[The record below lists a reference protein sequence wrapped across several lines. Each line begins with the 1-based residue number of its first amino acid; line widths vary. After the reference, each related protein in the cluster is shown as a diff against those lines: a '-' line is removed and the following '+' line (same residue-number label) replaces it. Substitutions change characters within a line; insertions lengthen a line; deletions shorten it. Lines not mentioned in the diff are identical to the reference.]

1 MDVDEEK
8 IHTTTPLSHHLSR
21 SRDCIMKS
29 PTLPVAKA
37 ESQTGGAAGAREDSN
52 SDGTPDH
59 PPAFK
64 FALQLVF
71 QMLSS
76 VLQHLTCKPSQY
88 ARSMLNPYLTITLM
102 FLATVLIHSPTSEI
116 LEHSIPWKG
125 FLIMSESR
133 FLCRTVQGQRQTAAL
148 SNVLESLYSQRMMVR
163 KVLSRYVLYI
173 SSSVHSI
180 HC

>member
-29 PTLPVAKA
+29 PTLPAAKA

-64 FALQLVF
+64 FSLQLVF

-76 VLQHLTCKPSQY
+76 VLRHLTCKPSQY
-88 ARSMLNPYLTITLM
+88 ARSMLNPYLTITLT
-102 FLATVLIHSPTSEI
+102 FLATVLKHSPTSEI
-116 LEHSIPWKG
+116 LERSILWKG
-125 FLIMSESR
+125 FLIMSES
-133 FLCRTVQGQRQTAAL
+133 
-148 SNVLESLYSQRMMVR
+148 
-163 KVLSRYVLYI
+163 
-173 SSSVHSI
+173 
-180 HC
+180 